1 MAWWEKGL
9 KSVREQ
15 TEKVAF
21 EADKMMRI
29 RHEEGAAGEIKAHV
43 HSKLVDL
50 GQAALEL
57 YRNGTLNNS
66 SIAGVAAE
74 IAAMEVTLQEQEAK
88 IEGIKAEQY
97 QAPSEEAPAET
108 PAAVVPPQAPQPPA
122 TAAPLAESSAPASTP
137 IAPDAPVL
145 EEPLAES
152 PVVPPAAPVPPVAPA
167 PAAVPLTSVTCPN
180 CGAEQLSTTKFCTEC
195 GTRLKP

>member
-29 RHEEGAAGEIKAHV
+29 RREEGTAGEIKAQLQA
-43 HSKLVDL
+43 KLVDL
-50 GQAALEL
+50 GQAALAL
-57 YRNGTLNNS
+57 YHGGALNDP

-74 IAAMEVTLQEQEAK
+74 IAAMEIKVQEQGAK
-88 IEGIKAEQY
+88 IEAIKAEQY
-97 QAPSEEAPAET
+97 QAPAGEPASAPAA
-108 PAAVVPPQAPQPPA
+108 PAAPAAAVPPQAPPAPAVPVAESSAAWAAGPVSSETPA
-122 TAAPLAESSAPASTP
+122 TAAGQVT
-137 IAPDAPVL
+137 
-145 EEPLAES
+145 
-152 PVVPPAAPVPPVAPA
+152 
-167 PAAVPLTSVTCPN
+167 TVTCPN
-180 CGAEQLSTTKFCTEC
+180 CGAEQSSTTKFCTEC